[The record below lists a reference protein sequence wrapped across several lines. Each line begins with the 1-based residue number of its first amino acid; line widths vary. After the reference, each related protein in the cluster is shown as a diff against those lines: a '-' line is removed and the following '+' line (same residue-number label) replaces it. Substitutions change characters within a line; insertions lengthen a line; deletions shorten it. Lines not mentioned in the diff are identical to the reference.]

1 MKFSSSVLVSLFLY
15 FIAAATSASASVVDA
30 ITPEDTSGPGRHRR
44 TLSSK
49 KNPAA
54 TVAAAAAIR
63 ELAVQV
69 GPDCLI
75 TQQAST
81 GIYTLRAIIGNATT
95 LFSER
100 PVRTA
105 RTMATPTFVE
115 WFERYFNTSQP
126 NAAITFTG
134 NKDST
139 TTASADDNNGPLIA
153 VLSQASLIG
162 TTSLLFNYIVNS
174 PAKGKLLQNS
184 LEDRYTGIEYTLSQ
198 SESQAAVGSIQQFL
212 DMSGSCSIFIDGF
225 SGDDDDDDESG
236 DQHTHDYG

>member
-54 TVAAAAAIR
+54 AAAIR

-69 GPDCLI
+69 GPDCSI

-115 WFERYFNTSQP
+115 RFEGYFNTSQP

-162 TTSLLFNYIVNS
+162 TTSLL
-174 PAKGKLLQNS
+174 
-184 LEDRYTGIEYTLSQ
+184 EDRYTGIEYTLSQ

-212 DMSGSCSIFIDGF
+212 DMSGSCSIFIDDFGIDVPRSF
-225 SGDDDDDDESG
+225 
-236 DQHTHDYG
+236 YG